1 MISPKLPS
9 LNSILADKKA
19 SDNAPVY
26 PALQPTAATRETP
39 TDTAA
44 TATESAPKPA
54 YEIAPLAAEP
64 LHTWLTD
71 GKLYALID
79 GLNQPELAGQIRQRH
94 PEVETALYQGTF
106 GAQHTAETPRFSQMD
121 VALYD
126 WLQPNIEQNTGWGWA
141 LLPCKTED
149 QALTPEQQLAQLRA
163 HYAPW
168 SWAAT
173 PQGETWLF
181 RLQDP
186 RVLQKW
192 LSCAPDDAIAQFLAP
207 LQHLILLGPTGA
219 QTITSQVE
227 PLHQSLPLAPWP
239 ETTVQT
245 LHTVGKEQLLARLH
259 THVQTHHAERLPQDD
274 AACRHWLIRQA
285 NRAYRQGLQDEQS
298 ICKYLSLS
306 AVLGADFDQG
316 DSGAW
321 ARTILQNTDIQGST
335 QRIDQLVAAARER
348 LSTSL

>member
-1 MISPKLPS
+1 MPTTS
-9 LNSILADKKA
+9 LDDILADKSTTKSPPLA
-19 SDNAPVY
+19 
-26 PALQPTAATRETP
+26 RETS
-39 TDTAA
+39 TDAA
-44 TATESAPKPA
+44 TAAAESEPEPA
-54 YEIAPLAAEP
+54 YEIAPLAAET
-64 LHTWLTD
+64 LRTWLANGD
-71 GKLYALID
+71 LYALID
-79 GLNQPELAGQIRQRH
+79 GLNQPELAGQVQRQH
-94 PEVETALYQGTF
+94 PEVKTALYQGIF

-126 WLQPNIEQNTGWGWA
+126 WLQPNIEQNPGWGWA
-141 LLPCKTED
+141 LLLRQTED
-149 QALTPEQQLAQLRA
+149 QVPAPEQQLAQLRA

-168 SWAAT
+168 SWATT

-186 RVLQKW
+186 RVLQNW
-192 LSCAPDDAIAQFLAP
+192 LSCAPGDAIAQFLAP
-207 LQHLILLGPTGA
+207 LQHLILLGLTGA
-219 QTITSQVE
+219 QTITSRIE

-239 ETTVQT
+239 EAIVQM

-321 ARTILQNTDIQGST
+321 ACTILQNTDIQGST